1 MANTT
6 LSNMVHGL
14 KFQLRLRERLRPA
27 LKFVD
32 TLALPATALS
42 ALYLRG
48 LRRVGIRDLARNRE
62 LLSQLG
68 VFPLQA
74 HYYEPLTRRQDL
86 RRPMSAPRDLPGLE
100 LNEAG
105 QLEWLGRFDVGSEL
119 LDIPVRQESPT
130 TFGYE
135 NGTFA
140 FADAAYTYA
149 MIRTV
154 KPRRWIEVGSG
165 NSTLVARLA
174 MEKNAVEGHP
184 TQHRC
189 IEPFE
194 MPWLEQLGIEIVRS
208 QVERCPP
215 TLFEELESGDV
226 LFIDSSHVL
235 RPQGDVLF
243 LYQEVL
249 PRLKPG
255 VFVHVH
261 DVFTPRDYP
270 EHWVLERMLMWD
282 EQYLL
287 EAFLTFNSRFEV
299 VGALNHLFHSHFAA
313 LSEALPILAQHR
325 DREPMSFWMRVR
337 G

>member
-1 MANTT
+1 MPTNRLASM
-6 LSNMVHGL
+6 LHEL
-14 KFQLRLRERLRPA
+14 RFQLRLRDRLKPA
-27 LKFVD
+27 FQLVD
-32 TLALPATALS
+32 TLSLPATALS
-42 ALYLRG
+42 AVYLRG
-48 LRRVGIRDLARNRE
+48 LRRIGIRDLSKNRE

-74 HYYEPLTRRQDL
+74 HYYEPLTRRRDL
-86 RRPMSAPRDLPGLE
+86 RRPMSEPRSLPGLD
-100 LNEAG
+100 LNEPG
-105 QLEWLGRFDVGSEL
+105 QLAWLKRFDVGAEL
-119 LDIPVRQESPT
+119 LELPVKQESPT
-130 TFGYE
+130 SFGYE

-174 MEKNAVEGHP
+174 MERNASEGHA

-194 MPWLEQLGIEIVRS
+194 MPWLEQLGIEIVRA
-208 QVERCPP
+208 QVETCAPS
-215 TLFEELESGDV
+215 LFDELEAGDV

-243 LYQEVL
+243 LYQEIL

-270 EHWVLERMLMWD
+270 EHWVIEKMLMWD

-287 EAFLTFNSRFEV
+287 EAFLTFNERFEI
-299 VGALNHLFHSHFAA
+299 VGALNHLYHSYFDA
-313 LSEALPILAQHR
+313 LSTALPILR
-325 DREPMSFWMRVR
+325 EYGDREPMSFWMRVR
-337 G
+337 D